1 VTDHKRLFGPW
12 LQAFK
17 KNRLSIIGAV
27 IVLAFIV
34 LGIIGPY
41 IAPYNPLKANY
52 GELMRPPSLD
62 HLMGTDRLGRDVLS
76 RVMHGARSALYIGFG
91 VVSLEALIGIILG
104 TIAGYF
110 GGIIDTLIMRV
121 VDMMLSIPALV
132 LALIIAGTS
141 GGGLF
146 TIIITMVIVSWAYF
160 ARLMRGQA
168 ILISQMDYVEA
179 ARAIGASHSRIL
191 LRHVLPNSISVG
203 IVLAT
208 LQIPW
213 TLMFSAGLS
222 FLGIGVKPPTP
233 EWGQIIV
240 SGRELLH
247 SAWWIT
253 TFPGLVLM
261 LIVLGFNFLGDGLRD
276 AYDPKQYTKG

>member
-1 VTDHKRLFGPW
+1 MIWTW
-12 LQAFK
+12 LGAFK
-17 KNRLSIIGAV
+17 KNRLSILGAL
-27 IVLAFIV
+27 IVFVFV
-34 LGIIGPY
+34 LVGIIGPY
-41 IAPYNPLKANY
+41 ASPYDPLKANFR
-52 GELMRPPSLD
+52 ETLRPPSVE

-110 GGIIDTLIMRV
+110 GGVVDTVIMRI

-168 ILISQMDYVEA
+168 ILIRQMDYVEG
-179 ARAIGASHSRIL
+179 ARAIGASHGRIMI
-191 LRHVLPNSISVG
+191 RHILPNSISVG

-240 SGRELLH
+240 SGREVLH

-261 LIVLGFNFLGDGLRD
+261 MIVLGFNFLGDGLRD